1 MYHILSRDS
10 SRIPWQHDCAQSK
23 SRKQRDHIADN
34 DDDGW
39 TEKKQKRTSVTTKW
53 PTMCK
58 CCRSILVIRKFQV
71 HVVETRVTDTHLI
84 QLITTSSSF
93 VPGVRKPSH
102 FFLNSTH
109 LIGTLSMFP
118 SVSVLT
124 WFNFNSLRPTVEFNL
139 DMLNRLK
146 TIRFKHF
153 PFFTIFLL

>member
-23 SRKQRDHIADN
+23 SRKQPDHIADN

-39 TEKKQKRTSVTTKW
+39 TEKKQKRKSVTTKW
-53 PTMCK
+53 PTTCK

-71 HVVETRVTDTHLI
+71 HIVETRVTDTHLI
-84 QLITTSSSF
+84 QLITTSSCF

-109 LIGTLSMFP
+109 LIRTLSMFP

-153 PFFTIFLL
+153 PYFTIFLL

>member
-10 SRIPWQHDCAQSK
+10 SRVPWQHDCAQSK
-23 SRKQRDHIADN
+23 SRKQPDHIADN

-39 TEKKQKRTSVTTKW
+39 TKKKQKQTSVTTKW

-58 CCRSILVIRKFQV
+58 CCRSILVIRKSQV
-71 HVVETRVTDTHLI
+71 HTVKTRFTDTRLI
-84 QLITTSSSF
+84 QLIITSSCF
-93 VPGVRKPSH
+93 VLGEGKPSH
-102 FFLNSTH
+102 FFPNSTH
-109 LIGTLSMFP
+109 LIRILSMFP

-139 DMLNRLK
+139 DMPNRLK

-153 PFFTIFLL
+153 PCFTIFLL

>member
-71 HVVETRVTDTHLI
+71 HIVETRVTDTHLI

-153 PFFTIFLL
+153 PCFTIFLL